1 MDGSV
6 FYYAVI
12 VFIVGKLLFQL
23 WLEQL
28 SRREVLRNAGGVPS
42 AFQGII
48 QQPEYENGVQYSLA
62 KGRFRHFEQGYDTIV
77 LLVAVFTGALPSI
90 HASVTQR
97 LRTSAPAQ
105 AAFLFIC
112 GVLLSIPSLPVNW

>member
-28 SRREVLRNAGGVPS
+28 NRREVLRNAGSVPS

-48 QQPEYENGVQYSLA
+48 QQPEYEKGVQYSLA
-62 KGRFRHFEQGYDTIV
+62 KGRFSQFEEGYDTIV
-77 LLVAVFTGALPSI
+77 LLVALFSGVLPWI
-90 HASVTQR
+90 HAWVTQR
-97 LRTSAPAQ
+97 LGTSASAQ
-105 AAFLFIC
+105 AAFLFI
-112 GVLLSIPSLPVNW
+112 